1 MSFELSDT
9 PTLEAVAN
17 EDEKLLEQD
26 LKAKVDAALESIE
39 KDEEVAEALEA
50 QQAAAEQLAKLRA
63 AERTLNDQVA
73 AARKNAGRM
82 AEAAIEAMVNKAAGG
97 LKLETRKINEV
108 SNLENQIRFTAR
120 AIERLSE
127 HLIPLGH
134 IASLRAESHA
144 MMAQVRALQAMAQER
159 AEKLLSQ
166 IRDAVSEEMVL
177 PVDLSKGVSG
187 ALLARANSIKL
198 RALQISKSADGL
210 EQDYLKRRGDAA

>member
-1 MSFELSDT
+1 MSFQLSDT

-26 LKAKVDAALESIE
+26 LRAKVDAAVESIQQN
-39 KDEEVAEALEA
+39 EEVAEAQQA

-63 AERTLNDQVA
+63 AERALNEQVSE
-73 AARKNAGRM
+73 ARRSASRM
-82 AEAAIEAMVNKAAGG
+82 AESAIEVMVNKAAGG
-97 LKLETRKINEV
+97 LRLEARKINEV

-134 IASLRAESHA
+134 IGSLRAEAHA
-144 MMAQVRALQAMAQER
+144 LMAQVRALQAMAHAR
-159 AEKLLSQ
+159 AEKLLGQ
-166 IRDAVSEEMVL
+166 IREAVSEEMVL

-198 RALQISKSADGL
+198 RAVQLSKSADGM
-210 EQDYLKRRGDAA
+210 EQDYLKRRGETA

>member
-26 LKAKVDAALESIE
+26 LKAKVDAALETIQE
-39 KDEEVAEALEA
+39 NEEVTEALEA

-63 AERTLNDQVA
+63 AERTLNAQVTD
-73 AARKNAGRM
+73 ARKAAGQL
-82 AEAAIEAMVNKAAGG
+82 AESAIEAMVNKAAGG
-97 LKLETRKINEV
+97 LKLEARKINEV

-144 MMAQVRALQAMAQER
+144 LMTQVRALHAMAHAR
-159 AEKLLSQ
+159 AERLLGQ
-166 IRDAVSEEMVL
+166 IREAVSEEMVL

-198 RALQISKSADGL
+198 RALQLSKSADGL
-210 EQDYLKRRGDAA
+210 EQDYLKRRGEAA